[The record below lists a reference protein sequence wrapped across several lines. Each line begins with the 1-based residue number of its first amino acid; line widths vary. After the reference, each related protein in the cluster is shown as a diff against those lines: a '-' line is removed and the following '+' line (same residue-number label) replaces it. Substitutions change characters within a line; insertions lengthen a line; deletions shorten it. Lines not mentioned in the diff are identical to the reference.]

1 MIILKIL
8 VYLSIINSFFSIE
21 KMEVIDKIYGNIKVS
36 PLKEELLKTDV
47 LQRLNFIH
55 QSGAIFL
62 INPQAHHKRLE
73 HSIGVMY
80 LIQLLGGSELEQVA
94 GLLHDLSHTAFSHV
108 GDYVMEDDT
117 ESYHE
122 RLFETVLTQS
132 DIPQILKKHGYQVED
147 LLDTKFDILEQP
159 LPYLCADRIDY
170 TLRDAHQYGM
180 IKRQEAIH
188 FIKHLQ
194 VRDNKIIVIGDE
206 QALWINSLSKKVNE
220 EIYNYPLYVYT
231 NQQLA
236 NLIKKY
242 LQDGRLILSDL
253 LQNDTFLLNKI
264 RSHYDGV
271 EAIKAIKTATGYK
284 NFLKKPESVKIKK
297 RYIDAFL

>member
-1 MIILKIL
+1 
-8 VYLSIINSFFSIE
+8 
-21 KMEVIDKIYGNIKVS
+21 
-36 PLKEELLKTDV
+36 
-47 LQRLNFIH
+47 
-55 QSGAIFL
+55 
-62 INPQAHHKRLE
+62 
-73 HSIGVMY
+73 
-80 LIQLLGGSELEQVA
+80 
-94 GLLHDLSHTAFSHV
+94 
-108 GDYVMEDDT
+108 

-206 QALWINSLSKKVNE
+206 QALWINSLSK
-220 EIYNYPLYVYT
+220 
-231 NQQLA
+231 
-236 NLIKKY
+236 
-242 LQDGRLILSDL
+242 
-253 LQNDTFLLNKI
+253 
-264 RSHYDGV
+264 
-271 EAIKAIKTATGYK
+271 
-284 NFLKKPESVKIKK
+284 
-297 RYIDAFL
+297 